1 MEKSSFQFNNP
12 TLKRIVFD
20 VHDDFVRQ
28 GKLNIEIKVNVNIQR
43 DKEEDETP
51 GNSAYVL
58 VTLSVGSKDNTT
70 PFYIEADEGAH
81 FKWEDGAFNEEQ
93 VDVLLNQNAVALLI
107 SYLRPVIATLTAACP
122 YPSYNLPYINLIPK
136 NDN

>member
-12 TLKRIVFD
+12 TLKRLEFD
-20 VHDDFVRQ
+20 VHDDFNRQ
-28 GKLNIEIKVNVNIQR
+28 GKLNMEITVNVNIQR
-43 DKEEDETP
+43 DKAEDDTP
-51 GNSAYVL
+51 SNSAYVL

-81 FKWEDGAFNEEQ
+81 FRWEDGVFNEKQ
-93 VDVLLNQNAVALLI
+93 VDDLLNQNAVALLI
-107 SYLRPVIATLTAACP
+107 SYLRPVIASLTAASP

-136 NDN
+136 SDN